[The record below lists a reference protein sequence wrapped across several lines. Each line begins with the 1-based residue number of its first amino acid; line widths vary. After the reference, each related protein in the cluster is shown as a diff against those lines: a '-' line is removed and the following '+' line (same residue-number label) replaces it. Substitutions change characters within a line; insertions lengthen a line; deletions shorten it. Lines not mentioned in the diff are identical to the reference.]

1 MVDWYP
7 CTIYVQH
14 WLNIPLHILAYYE
27 LQHECNFSSWYVLW
41 FIYQNVSN
49 S

>member
-27 LQHECNFSSWYVLW
+27 L
-41 FIYQNVSN
+41 
-49 S
+49 